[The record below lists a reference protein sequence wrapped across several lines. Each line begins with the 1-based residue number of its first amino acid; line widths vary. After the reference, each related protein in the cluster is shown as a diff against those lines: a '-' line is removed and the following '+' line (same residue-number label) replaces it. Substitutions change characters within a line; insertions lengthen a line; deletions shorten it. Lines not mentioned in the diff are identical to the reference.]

1 MWKRET
7 DLEGC
12 FVSCS
17 WDPAW
22 EEGLCAGAALAG
34 ALPPALC
41 EHVDG
46 GPGSR
51 GGLGHAG
58 GRACGSGPTPLHT
71 LGALADMGCVC
82 TPGPSLLKLLSTD
95 RKQFAA
101 ERGAFAKFHL
111 QMKTVYIMQA

>member
-1 MWKRET
+1 MQVQRW
-7 DLEGC
+7 LEPYLQPCVNTWMG
-12 FVSCS
+12 SQ
-17 WDPAW
+17 AAG
-22 EEGLCAGAALAG
+22 EGWGMLGG
-34 ALPPALC
+34 
-41 EHVDG
+41 EHV
-46 GPGSR
+46 
-51 GGLGHAG
+51 GLA
-58 GRACGSGPTPLHT
+58 PPPLHT